1 MFTEDQLNAMSKEE
15 LVQMVLAMQVDPLT
29 GFLRREALEIVDQ
42 KSCVVAMVDIND
54 LKVVNDTQ
62 GHVAGDEHILSV
74 AKEIKSVV
82 RADDKVIRYGGD
94 EFVIVFK
101 DVTIQ
106 EAKKI
111 VSRINPHLAA
121 WGVGQST
128 CLSRAMEIADEALYI
143 NKREFKHSLAY

>member
-1 MFTEDQLNAMSKEE
+1 MFTKEQLETMSKEE
-15 LVQMVLAMQVDPLT
+15 LVQMVLALQVDPLT
-29 GFLRREALEIVDQ
+29 GFLRREALETVDQ
-42 KSCVVAMVDIND
+42 KSCVVAMVDINN

-62 GHVAGDEHILSV
+62 GHVAGDKHILSV

-82 RADDKVIRYGGD
+82 RAEDKVIRYGGD

-106 EAKKI
+106 EAEKI

-121 WGVGQST
+121 WGLGQAA
-128 CLSRAMEIADEALYI
+128 CLSRAMEIADEALYS
-143 NKREFKHSLAY
+143 NKKEFKQSLAH